1 MALLGRTVMKQFCCF
16 QYLYSL
22 LRVCDVQL
30 VQVRLLQAGE
40 VLQTLE
46 AMHGQKRSQLLGTQW
61 SHL

>member
-1 MALLGRTVMKQFCCF
+1 MKQFCCF